1 MNGLT
6 TAACTLLLAGLASPA
21 LAAPAP
27 GAPKADPLE
36 AELIA
41 METAS
46 WVAWQAHDGKFFDRF
61 LSADHVEVGVGGPG
75 DKAGVVAG
83 VAGGGCTVASYVVDR
98 FTFTRFSA
106 DSALLTYRAA
116 QDTRCGGAAVPS
128 PVWAS
133 SLFVK
138 RDGRWQNAV
147 YVHTP
152 IPKKG

>member
-1 MNGLT
+1 MKAL
-6 TAACTLLLAGLASPA
+6 TAAACALLLAGPASPA
-21 LAAPAP
+21 LA
-27 GAPKADPLE
+27 APKADPLE

-41 METAS
+41 LEKAS
-46 WVAWQAHDGKFFDRF
+46 WVAWQGHDGKFFDRF

-75 DKAGVVAG
+75 DKASVVSG
-83 VAGGGCTVASYVVDR
+83 VAGGGCTVASYTVDH

-106 DSALLTYRAA
+106 DSALITYRAA
-116 QDTRCGGAAVPS
+116 QDTKCGVAAVPS

-133 SLFVK
+133 SFFVK
-138 RDGRWQNAV
+138 RDGRWQNAA